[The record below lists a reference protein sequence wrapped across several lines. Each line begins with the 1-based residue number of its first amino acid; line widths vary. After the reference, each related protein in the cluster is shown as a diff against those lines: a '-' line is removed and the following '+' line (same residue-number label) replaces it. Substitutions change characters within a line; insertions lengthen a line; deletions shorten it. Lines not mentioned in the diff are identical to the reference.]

1 MLNDQ
6 IPLSFTLCITLE
18 VEKEKKINE
27 VEKEWGKNEKEKSL
41 ESTRQGE

>member
-6 IPLSFTLCITLE
+6 IPLSFTLHIALV

-27 VEKEWGKNEKEKSL
+27 VEKEWEKNENEKSL

>member
-6 IPLSFTLCITLE
+6 IPLSFTLHVVLE
-18 VEKEKKINE
+18 VEKEKKIDE
-27 VEKEWGKNEKEKSL
+27 VEKEWGKNENEKSL